1 MNFALESKKIHK
13 EIIKWQREL
22 HKIPE
27 IGFDLIKTTNY
38 IKKQLDMMNLQYEV
52 CSKTGGIIVLI
63 NGETEGKTIAFRA
76 DMDALPIIEETN
88 LEYASKNGNMHACG
102 HDSHA
107 AMLLGTAKI
116 ISENKE
122 KFKGKVKL
130 IFQPAE
136 ETSGGAKPMIE
147 NGCLKNPD
155 VDAIVGLHI
164 GPSYSELKDGQIG
177 ISYGSIMAS
186 TDSFKLKVIGS
197 GGHGAKPHLCTDP
210 IVTASEIILSLQK
223 IISREINPSHA
234 VVITVGKILG
244 GTAQNVIPDCVEFW
258 ATVRTLDNE
267 DRDFV
272 EKRIRE
278 ITKGIAETNRNRVE
292 IEYKRYYPPTIN
304 DREFTKFFSKS
315 AIKVVGSENVI
326 ELTDK
331 NMGAEDMSYFLQE
344 VPGTF
349 FYLGSFAT
357 KYPLHNSKFKI
368 NDELLW
374 EGPAIFSQ
382 VAYDFL
388 Q

>member
-1 MNFALESKKIHK
+1 MDFALEAKKIHE
-13 EIIKWQREL
+13 EIITWQREL

-27 IGFDLIKTTNY
+27 IGFDLFETTSY
-38 IKKQLDMMNLQYEV
+38 IKEQLTMMNVQYKV

-63 NGETEGKTIAFRA
+63 NGDVDGKTIAFRA
-76 DMDALPIIEETN
+76 DMDVLPIVEKTN
-88 LEYASKNGNMHACG
+88 LKHASTNGNMHACG
-102 HDSHA
+102 HDAHA
-107 AMLLGTAKI
+107 AMLLGSTKI
-116 ISENKE
+116 INTNKE

-147 NGCLKNPD
+147 NGCLKNPN

-164 GPSYSELKDGQIG
+164 GPSYRELKDGQIG

-186 TDSFKLKVIGS
+186 VDSFKLKVIGN

-223 IISREINPSHA
+223 IISREINPSHG
-234 VVITVGKILG
+234 VVITVGKIAG
-244 GTAQNVIPDCVEFW
+244 GTVQNVIPDYVEFW

-267 DRDFV
+267 DRNFV
-272 EKRIRE
+272 EKRIKE
-278 ITKGIAETNRNRVE
+278 IATGIAKANRNRVE
-292 IEYKRYYPPTIN
+292 IDYKRYFPPTIN
-304 DREFTKFFSKS
+304 DREFTKFFCKS
-315 AIKVVGSENVI
+315 AIKIIGSEDIV

-331 NMGAEDMSYFLQE
+331 NMGSEDMSYYLQE

-349 FYLGSFAT
+349 FYLGSFPT
-357 KYPLHNSKFKI
+357 KHPAHNSKFEI
-368 NDELLW
+368 NDEVLW